1 MGNDAA
7 WESANQRATKWN
19 AMLDGLAAHK
29 AGDLT
34 AEEVV
39 DLVTAYVV
47 SIHNIRITL
56 PKEYT

>member
-7 WESANQRATKWN
+7 WESANARSIKWN
-19 AMLDGLAAHK
+19 AMLDGLAANR
-29 AGDLT
+29 AGEMT
-34 AEEVV
+34 AEEVI

-56 PKEYT
+56 PKEDT